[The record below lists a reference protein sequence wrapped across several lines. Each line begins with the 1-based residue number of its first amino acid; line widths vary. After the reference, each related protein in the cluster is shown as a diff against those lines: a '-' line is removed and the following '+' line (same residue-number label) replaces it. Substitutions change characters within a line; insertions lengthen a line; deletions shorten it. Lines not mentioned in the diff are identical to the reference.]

1 MALTVARRLFRRS
14 LKVNGANDGTILGI
28 DHRGIGL
35 TVAEN
40 INPFR
45 HGLEEDAVRS
55 SLHVDGF
62 DRLQGLGV
70 PHHDRAAAAKTA
82 VGPKAPHGF
91 CSSSPVVM
99 WDTQTLKPIKTSAV
113 QGRPDGALFEPMT
126 ERA

>member
-70 PHHDRAAAAKTA
+70 PHHDRAAAAKTVVRLGINRGA
-82 VGPKAPHGF
+82 SCSRVSNGAGRFESIEIKYQHFAPSGN
-91 CSSSPVVM
+91 
-99 WDTQTLKPIKTSAV
+99 
-113 QGRPDGALFEPMT
+113 
-126 ERA
+126 